1 MNNSCHLEKRRAT
14 GTTPVVRDRKQEG
27 RGTDVHHRNLGE
39 SNVDDR
45 DGGDVLP
52 PQPGPSNVLSK
63 LSALSKRA
71 PSPIE
76 PDAPVRTSSF
86 ADKAR

>member
-1 MNNSCHLEKRRAT
+1 MNNSWHLEKRRV
-14 GTTPVVRDRKQEG
+14 TPPIVQPRKLEG
-27 RGTDVHHRNLGE
+27 RGTDGHRNLRE
-39 SNVDDR
+39 SNA
-45 DGGDVLP
+45 GDNDAVLP
-52 PQPGPSNVLSK
+52 LQPGPSNVLSK

-71 PSPIE
+71 PSPVE

>member
-1 MNNSCHLEKRRAT
+1 MNNSWHLEKRKA
-14 GTTPVVRDRKQEG
+14 TTPVVAPRKPEG
-27 RGTDVHHRNLGE
+27 RGTDGHRNLRE
-39 SNVDDR
+39 SNASDKGDD
-45 DGGDVLP
+45 LP

-71 PSPIE
+71 PSPTE